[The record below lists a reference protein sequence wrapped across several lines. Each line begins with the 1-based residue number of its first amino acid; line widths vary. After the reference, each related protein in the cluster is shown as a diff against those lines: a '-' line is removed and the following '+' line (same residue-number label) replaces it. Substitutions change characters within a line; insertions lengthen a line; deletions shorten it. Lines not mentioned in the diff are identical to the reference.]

1 MQLEIQLDARRA
13 MIGMHYVWQDER
25 ILEMRNQVV
34 GQHEVIYPPPQVL
47 GSGTG
52 TETPPGVLVFEPGM
66 HVPETVGVTM
76 SQKAAHPFPFFG
88 QEPGM
93 GRVSDRVVDVDCFV
107 AYVVVSRQNQ
117 VRSCLSQIFHVRL
130 EVFEPLHLERL
141 ALVTGCAGW
150 MIDADDAQLPEV
162 GSDKASFVVVCRYT
176 HALFYVIGFLA
187 AKQGYSTVPLFLR
200 G

>member
-1 MQLEIQLDARRA
+1 MVGMYCFGKDEGVFEI
-13 MIGMHYVWQDER
+13 IGQ
-25 ILEMRNQVV
+25 IV
-34 GQHEVIYPPPQVL
+34 GQHQIVDAPSQIF
-47 GSGTG
+47 GSRTCP
-52 TETPPGVLVFEPGM
+52 ETPPGVLVFEPGM

-130 EVFEPLHLERL
+130 EVFGPLHLERL